1 MEQSNLAKNLSS
13 LRRASGLSQE
23 KAAEAAGV
31 TRQALAKW
39 ESGETTPDIL
49 HSDKLA
55 ELYGVSLDDLL
66 HYEQKPGSVPP
77 PPRGKHV
84 FGVVQM
90 GDRGQLVIPKR
101 ARELFNLNRGDTL
114 VVLGDTNP
122 GTAGIALV
130 PAQFFTGLLE
140 LANQVQQD
148 AERKESEP

>member
-1 MEQSNLAKNLSS
+1 MEPTNLAKNLSV
-13 LRRASGLSQE
+13 LRRANGLSQE

-39 ESGETTPDIL
+39 EAGETTPDIL
-49 HSDKLA
+49 HCDALA

-90 GDRGQLVIPKR
+90 GDRGQIVIPKR

-130 PAQFFTGLLE
+130 PAQFFTSLLE
-140 LANQVQQD
+140 LANQVQEEN
-148 AERKESEP
+148 ARREETE

>member
-1 MEQSNLAKNLSS
+1 MEQNNLAKNLSA
-13 LRRASGLSQE
+13 LRRAVGLSQE

-39 ESGETTPDIL
+39 ESGETTPDVL
-49 HSDKLA
+49 HCDKLA

-66 HYEQKPGSVPP
+66 HFEQKPGSVPP

-84 FGVVQM
+84 FGVAQM
-90 GDRGQLVIPKR
+90 GERGQIVIPKR

-130 PAQFFTGLLE
+130 PAQFFTSLLE
-140 LANQVQQD
+140 LANEVQ
-148 AERKESEP
+148 EKREEEEE

>member
-1 MEQSNLAKNLSS
+1 MEQNNLAKNLSA
-13 LRRASGLSQE
+13 LRRAAGLSQE
-23 KAAEAAGV
+23 KAAETVGV

-66 HYEQKPGSVPP
+66 HFEQKPGSVPP

-90 GDRGQLVIPKR
+90 GERGQIVIPKR
-101 ARELFNLNRGDTL
+101 ARELLNLKRGDTL

-130 PAQFFTGLLE
+130 PAQLLTGLME
-140 LANQVQQD
+140 LAREVQED
-148 AERKESEP
+148 TEKKERES

>member
-1 MEQSNLAKNLSS
+1 MEQNNLAKNLSA
-13 LRRASGLSQE
+13 LRRTAGLSQE
-23 KAAEAAGV
+23 KAAEAVGV

-49 HSDKLA
+49 HSDRLA

-90 GDRGQLVIPKR
+90 WERGQIVIPKR
-101 ARELFNLNRGDTL
+101 ARELFGLNRGDAL

-130 PAQFFTGLLE
+130 PAQLLTNLWE
-140 LANQVQQD
+140 VASQIQED
-148 AERKESEP
+148 ADRKEHET

>member
-1 MEQSNLAKNLSS
+1 MELSSLAKNLSA
-13 LRRASGLSQE
+13 LRRANGLSQE
-23 KAAEAAGV
+23 RAAEAVGV

-39 ESGETTPDIL
+39 EAGETTPDIL

-66 HYEQKPGSVPP
+66 HYEQKPGGFPP

-90 GDRGQLVIPKR
+90 GERGQIVIPKR
-101 ARELFNLNRGDTL
+101 AREIFRLERGATL

-130 PAQFFTGLLE
+130 PAQLLTSLLE
-140 LANQVQQD
+140 LAGQVQEETEKREDGQ
-148 AERKESEP
+148 

>member
-1 MEQSNLAKNLSS
+1 MEQSNLSKNLTL
-13 LRRASGLSQE
+13 LRRTSGLSQE

-39 ESGETTPDIL
+39 ESGETTPDVL
-49 HSDKLA
+49 HCDKLA

-66 HYEQKPGSVPP
+66 HFEQKPGSVPP

-90 GDRGQLVIPKR
+90 GERGQIVIPKR
-101 ARELFNLNRGDTL
+101 ARELFSLNRGDTL

-130 PAQFFTGLLE
+130 PAQFFTSLLE

-148 AERKESEP
+148 ADKKEEEP